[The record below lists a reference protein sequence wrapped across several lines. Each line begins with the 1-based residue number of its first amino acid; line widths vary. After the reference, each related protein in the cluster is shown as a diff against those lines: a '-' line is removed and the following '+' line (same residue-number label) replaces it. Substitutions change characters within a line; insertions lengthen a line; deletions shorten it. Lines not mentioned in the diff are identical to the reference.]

1 MLLLRFPSSSLSPFL
16 STPTPK
22 PKPKPKP
29 SRFSPSSL
37 PRPRRSLFRCAV
49 QNDVVIDAFTEK
61 SGYLFE
67 LSASEAN
74 SLADYDISRIGDI
87 YRRKPLIVFRRLLQ
101 IAITFGKWFALRY
114 IDYQMERSDQMF
126 EVNL

>member
-1 MLLLRFPSSSLSPFL
+1 MLLLRLPSSSLSPFL
-16 STPTPK
+16 STPT
-22 PKPKPKP
+22 PKPKP